1 MKIQVAILRAE
12 KIKSTSGV
20 SRVVCR
26 DRAVICFLINE
37 FNANKV
43 TNHQRCTLRLNL
55 AHLGTNIAVHWCN
68 AELLCR
74 PLSTCCSCLLSVG
87 DTVKNMWNNR
97 PVGSPC
103 FCWSCGEDSS
113 YNNQTVKQ
121 SI

>member
-43 TNHQRCTLRLNL
+43 TNHQRCTFRLNL

-87 DTVKNMWNNR
+87 DTVKI
-97 PVGSPC
+97 
-103 FCWSCGEDSS
+103 CGTTGLWAPLASAGAVEKT
-113 YNNQTVKQ
+113 QVTTTKQVK
-121 SI
+121 